1 MKRLIKMKRLLL
13 ILLICNLAVVN
24 GHAFTLPD
32 TYLTAPS
39 DTTRYGE
46 DSDEAENDTI
56 NRNPKN
62 LAQGVDAITMVLER
76 RYKAYNE
83 YFTKKWHDH
92 LFIQAGIGFEQM
104 VPPSEGYKFNT
115 LGAVNLGVGKQFNK
129 YNTVRLMF
137 HGAWGYQQSKDRLFT
152 KLGIRLDHNFSLT
165 SYFSGYKP
173 TRLLDISTLFG
184 VGVQFS
190 KLSYENI
197 LWEKEMAK
205 QIAEWEALGDYEEAQ
220 LIRDNWPKNQHAT
233 SFEAH
238 VGAQLKFF
246 TGPQGYIT
254 VEPYVGIGGA
264 STDLTEHRNWRKT
277 DIFYGLNVNYIYY
290 IHNNLSPRERLK
302 YIRNRPVRDLL
313 STDSLLLSW
322 QQPWFFEFSNG
333 VNFLFDTE
341 LSDGKTIGP
350 DISFGV
356 GRWFSPVI
364 GLRLTG
370 AVRQMT
376 WRQRDVLFLD
386 DGVVQDR
393 GYAENMHNIYG
404 GVRLEAIFNPFGFS
418 KNFSWSDKFGA
429 YLVGGFEYG
438 WVKKYQTQTL
448 STRSEGYTGGVHL
461 WAKLSDGLQ
470 LFLEPRY
477 IHYNYKVPYTNV
489 TWNKLYSDNSASVS
503 VGLTV
508 STRSR
513 QFRSM
518 DHDETRGGYP
528 LRKIRVGIAGGFN
541 FFQTTSNF
549 DNSAGM
555 GYNGKLVVEYHLDR
569 LHSFRAIGEFVGMSR
584 SGLSKFYD
592 YNMDSEDPAK
602 TVVTRQGMWDH
613 DLKFALA
620 GLGYQINLSNL
631 LAGYHAKRRADLSL
645 FLGPSLLIPIDDKAV
660 LSSEER
666 VMVGHLVEPVEQ
678 FKTGSIS
685 FGGHLGVKLRM
696 PLSSRI
702 SVIAEPTIYFLGNT
716 KVPCVNSFKGLNY
729 METIN
734 VGLQCEL

>member
-1 MKRLIKMKRLLL
+1 MKRQNNMKRILL

-32 TYLTAPS
+32 AYPTAPS
-39 DTTRYGE
+39 DTTRFGE
-46 DSDEAENDTI
+46 DSDEAENDTV

-62 LAQGVDAITMVLER
+62 LAKGVDAITMVLER
-76 RYKAYNE
+76 RYRAYNE

-104 VPPSEGYKFNT
+104 VPPSEGYSFNT

-376 WRQRDVLFLD
+376 WRQRDVLVVD
-386 DGVVQDR
+386 DGLVEDR

-404 GVRLEAIFNPFGFS
+404 GVRLEAMFNPFGFS

-448 STRSEGYTGGVHL
+448 STRSEGFTGGLHL

-631 LAGYHAKRRADLSL
+631 LAGYNAKRRADLSL

>member
-1 MKRLIKMKRLLL
+1 MKRQNNMKRILL

-32 TYLTAPS
+32 AYPTAPS

-46 DSDEAENDTI
+46 DSDEAENDTV

-62 LAQGVDAITMVLER
+62 LAKGVDAITMVLER

-92 LFIQAGIGFEQM
+92 LFIQVGIGFEQM

-152 KLGIRLDHNFSLT
+152 KLGIRLDHNFSLS

-376 WRQRDVLFLD
+376 WRQRDVLVVD
-386 DGVVQDR
+386 DGLVEDR

-404 GVRLEAIFNPFGFS
+404 GVRLEAMFNPFGFS

-448 STRSEGYTGGVHL
+448 STRSEGFTGGLHL

-631 LAGYHAKRRADLSL
+631 LAGYNAKRRADLSL

-696 PLSSRI
+696 PFSSRI

>member
-1 MKRLIKMKRLLL
+1 
-13 ILLICNLAVVN
+13 
-24 GHAFTLPD
+24 
-32 TYLTAPS
+32 
-39 DTTRYGE
+39 
-46 DSDEAENDTI
+46 
-56 NRNPKN
+56 
-62 LAQGVDAITMVLER
+62 
-76 RYKAYNE
+76 
-83 YFTKKWHDH
+83 
-92 LFIQAGIGFEQM
+92 
-104 VPPSEGYKFNT
+104 
-115 LGAVNLGVGKQFNK
+115 
-129 YNTVRLMF
+129 
-137 HGAWGYQQSKDRLFT
+137 
-152 KLGIRLDHNFSLT
+152 
-165 SYFSGYKP
+165 
-173 TRLLDISTLFG
+173 
-184 VGVQFS
+184 
-190 KLSYENI
+190 
-197 LWEKEMAK
+197 
-205 QIAEWEALGDYEEAQ
+205 
-220 LIRDNWPKNQHAT
+220 
-233 SFEAH
+233 
-238 VGAQLKFF
+238 
-246 TGPQGYIT
+246 
-254 VEPYVGIGGA
+254 
-264 STDLTEHRNWRKT
+264 
-277 DIFYGLNVNYIYY
+277 
-290 IHNNLSPRERLK
+290 
-302 YIRNRPVRDLL
+302 
-313 STDSLLLSW
+313 
-322 QQPWFFEFSNG
+322 
-333 VNFLFDTE
+333 
-341 LSDGKTIGP
+341 
-350 DISFGV
+350 
-356 GRWFSPVI
+356 
-364 GLRLTG
+364 
-370 AVRQMT
+370 
-376 WRQRDVLFLD
+376 VLFLD

-448 STRSEGYTGGVHL
+448 STRSEGFTGGLHL

-528 LRKIRVGIAGGFN
+528 LRKVRIGIAGGFN

-631 LAGYHAKRRADLSL
+631 LAGYNAKRRADLSL

>member
-173 TRLLDISTLFG
+173 TRLLDISTLIG

-190 KLSYENI
+190 KLNYENI

-205 QIAEWEALGDYEEAQ
+205 QIEEWEALGDYEEAQ

-233 SFEAH
+233 SFEGH
-238 VGAQLKFF
+238 IGAQLKFF

-341 LSDGKTIGP
+341 LSTGKTVGP

-438 WVKKYQTQTL
+438 WVKKYQAETL
-448 STRSEGYTGGVHL
+448 STRSEGYTGGLHL

-477 IHYNYKVPYTNV
+477 IHYVYKVPYTNV

-528 LRKIRVGIAGGFN
+528 LRKVRIGIAGGFN
-541 FFQTTSNF
+541 FFQTKSNF

-555 GYNGKLVVEYHLDR
+555 GYNGKLVGEYHLDR
-569 LHSFRAIGEFVGMSR
+569 LHSFRALGEFVGMSR
-584 SGLSKFYD
+584 SGLSQFYD
-592 YNMDSEDPAK
+592 YNMEYEDPAR
-602 TVVTRQGMWDH
+602 TVVTREGMWDH
-613 DLKFALA
+613 NLKFVLA

-660 LSSEER
+660 LSPEER
-666 VMVGHLVEPVEQ
+666 VLAGHLVEPVEQ

-734 VGLQCEL
+734 AGLQYEF

>member
-190 KLSYENI
+190 KLNYENI

-205 QIAEWEALGDYEEAQ
+205 QIAEWEALGDYEEA
-220 LIRDNWPKNQHAT
+220 
-233 SFEAH
+233 
-238 VGAQLKFF
+238 
-246 TGPQGYIT
+246 
-254 VEPYVGIGGA
+254 
-264 STDLTEHRNWRKT
+264 EHRNWRKT

-376 WRQRDVLFLD
+376 WRQRDVLVVD
-386 DGVVQDR
+386 DGLVEDR
-393 GYAENMHNIYG
+393 GYVENMHNIYG

-528 LRKIRVGIAGGFN
+528 LRKVRIGIAGGFN

-555 GYNGKLVVEYHLDR
+555 GYNGKLVGEYHLDR
-569 LHSFRAIGEFVGMSR
+569 LHSFRALGEFVGMSR
-584 SGLSKFYD
+584 SGLSQFYD
-592 YNMDSEDPAK
+592 YNMEYEDPAR
-602 TVVTRQGMWDH
+602 TVVTREGMWDH
-613 DLKFALA
+613 NLKFVLA

-678 FKTGSIS
+678 FKTGRVS
-685 FGGHLGVKLRM
+685 FGGHLGLKLRM

>member
-1 MKRLIKMKRLLL
+1 MKRQNNMKRILL

-32 TYLTAPS
+32 AYPTAPS

-46 DSDEAENDTI
+46 DSDEAENDTV

-62 LAQGVDAITMVLER
+62 LAKGVDAITMVLER
-76 RYKAYNE
+76 RYRAYNE

-104 VPPSEGYKFNT
+104 VPPSEGYSFNT

-376 WRQRDVLFLD
+376 WRQRDVLVVD
-386 DGVVQDR
+386 DGLVEDR
-393 GYAENMHNIYG
+393 GYAENMHTIYG
-404 GVRLEAIFNPFGFS
+404 GVRLEAMFNPFGFS

-448 STRSEGYTGGVHL
+448 STRSEGFTGGLHL

-631 LAGYHAKRRADLSL
+631 LAGYNAKRRADLSL

>member
-370 AVRQMT
+370 AV
-376 WRQRDVLFLD
+376 D

-448 STRSEGYTGGVHL
+448 STRSEGFTGGVHL

-477 IHYNYKVPYTNV
+477 IHYKP
-489 TWNKLYSDNSASVS
+489 
-503 VGLTV
+503 
-508 STRSR
+508 R
-513 QFRSM
+513 
-518 DHDETRGGYP
+518 
-528 LRKIRVGIAGGFN
+528 
-541 FFQTTSNF
+541 
-549 DNSAGM
+549 
-555 GYNGKLVVEYHLDR
+555 
-569 LHSFRAIGEFVGMSR
+569 
-584 SGLSKFYD
+584 
-592 YNMDSEDPAK
+592 
-602 TVVTRQGMWDH
+602 
-613 DLKFALA
+613 
-620 GLGYQINLSNL
+620 
-631 LAGYHAKRRADLSL
+631 
-645 FLGPSLLIPIDDKAV
+645 
-660 LSSEER
+660 
-666 VMVGHLVEPVEQ
+666 
-678 FKTGSIS
+678 
-685 FGGHLGVKLRM
+685 
-696 PLSSRI
+696 
-702 SVIAEPTIYFLGNT
+702 
-716 KVPCVNSFKGLNY
+716 
-729 METIN
+729 
-734 VGLQCEL
+734 

>member
-1 MKRLIKMKRLLL
+1 
-13 ILLICNLAVVN
+13 
-24 GHAFTLPD
+24 
-32 TYLTAPS
+32 
-39 DTTRYGE
+39 
-46 DSDEAENDTI
+46 
-56 NRNPKN
+56 
-62 LAQGVDAITMVLER
+62 
-76 RYKAYNE
+76 
-83 YFTKKWHDH
+83 
-92 LFIQAGIGFEQM
+92 M

-197 LWEKEMAK
+197 LWEKKMAK

-341 LSDGKTIGP
+341 LSNGKTVGP
-350 DISFGV
+350 DISFSV

-376 WRQRDVLFLD
+376 WRQRDVLFVD

-404 GVRLEAIFNPFGFS
+404 GIRLEAIFNPFGFS

-448 STRSEGYTGGVHL
+448 STRSEGFTGGVHL

-555 GYNGKLVVEYHLDR
+555 GYNGKLVGEYHLDR

-613 DLKFALA
+613 NLKFALA

-702 SVIAEPTIYFLGNT
+702 SVIAEPTIYFLGNA
-716 KVPCVNSFKGLNY
+716 KVPCVNSFKGFNY

-734 VGLQCEL
+734 AGLQYEF

>member
-190 KLSYENI
+190 KLNYENI

-246 TGPQGYIT
+246 TGLQGYIT

-376 WRQRDVLFLD
+376 WRQRDVLVVD
-386 DGVVQDR
+386 DGLVEDR
-393 GYAENMHNIYG
+393 GYVENMHNIYG
-404 GVRLEAIFNPFGFS
+404 GIRLEAIFNPFGFS

-528 LRKIRVGIAGGFN
+528 LRKVRIGIAGGFN

-584 SGLSKFYD
+584 SGLSQFYD
-592 YNMDSEDPAK
+592 YNMEYEDPAR
-602 TVVTRQGMWDH
+602 TVVTREGMWDH
-613 DLKFALA
+613 NLKFALA

>member
-62 LAQGVDAITMVLER
+62 LAKGVDAITMVLER

-152 KLGIRLDHNFSLT
+152 KLGIRLDHNFSLS

-197 LWEKEMAK
+197 LWEKKMAK

-341 LSDGKTIGP
+341 LSNGKTVGP
-350 DISFGV
+350 DISFSV

-376 WRQRDVLFLD
+376 WRQRDVLVVD

-404 GVRLEAIFNPFGFS
+404 GVRLEAMFNPFGFS
-418 KNFSWSDKFGA
+418 KNFSWSGKFGA

-438 WVKKYQTQTL
+438 WVKKYQTETL
-448 STRSEGYTGGVHL
+448 STRSEGYTGGLHL

-477 IHYNYKVPYTNV
+477 IHYVYKVPYTNV

-528 LRKIRVGIAGGFN
+528 LRKVRVGIAGGFN

-569 LHSFRAIGEFVGMSR
+569 LHSFRAGGEFVGMSR

-592 YNMDSEDPAK
+592 YNMDSEDPAR
-602 TVVTRQGMWDH
+602 TVVTREGMWDH
-613 DLKFALA
+613 KLKFALA
-620 GLGYQINLSNL
+620 NVGYQINLSNL

-645 FLGPSLLIPIDDKAV
+645 FLGPSLMIPIDDKAV

-696 PLSSRI
+696 PLSSRLAI
-702 SVIAEPTIYFLGNT
+702 IAEPTINFLGNA
-716 KVPCVNSFKGLNY
+716 KVPCVNSFKGINH

-734 VGLQCEL
+734 VGMQYEL